1 MCAQTKA
8 KGGPQQNI
16 SVLFLP
22 RSVVCAKLNG
32 FRLMVPLSVG
42 RCSNE
47 SAHKDYKKAIR
58 AFSVTY
64 DSETQQLIVLVCF
77 NFLFLHS

>member
-1 MCAQTKA
+1 MCAK
-8 KGGPQQNI
+8 P
-16 SVLFLP
+16 
-22 RSVVCAKLNG
+22 NG
-32 FRLMVPLSVG
+32 FRLIVPLYVG

-64 DSETQQLIVLVCF
+64 DSEKQQLIILVCF
-77 NFLFLHS
+77 KFSVSAFIT